1 MAPLTGENAIRL
13 FCLNV
18 LLFCALIFAVD
29 YAERRGVITVFGFKG
44 PKLSDSDLRKMV
56 WDFRK
61 PEEREKETNKVSDWK
76 KQVSEKTLL
85 NPLIKSVTPY
95 PFLTEVTYEMEEEI
109 CGDDVFA
116 FTNQSFLA
124 TTDAALLRKGT
135 CKLLLNLVSFI
146 AYVQISLFIML
157 WTKSAIMNS

>member
-18 LLFCALIFAVD
+18 LLFCALLFAVD
-29 YAERRGVITVFGFKG
+29 YAERRGVITVFGYKG

-76 KQVSEKTLL
+76 KQASEKTLL

-124 TTDAALLRKGT
+124 TTDAAFLRKGT

-146 AYVQISLFIML
+146 PCVQIFLFIML

>member
-1 MAPLTGENAIRL
+1 MLAEPPNSRKMPPLTGENAIRL

-29 YAERRGVITVFGFKG
+29 FAERRGVITVFGTKG
-44 PKLSDSDLRKMV
+44 PMLSDSDLQKMV

-61 PEEREKETNKVSDWK
+61 PDQRNKEKKKDSDMK
-76 KQVSEKTLL
+76 KHVPEKTLS
-85 NPLIKSVTPY
+85 NPLTKSVSLY

-124 TTDAALLRKGT
+124 TTDAALFRKGS
-135 CKLLLNLVSFI
+135 CKLF
-146 AYVQISLFIML
+146 
-157 WTKSAIMNS
+157 